1 MVAIS
6 PITLKTLSMKKTL
19 LAFSLIISL
28 IAPINAHAA
37 VKAGASCKKAG
48 QITTSAG
55 KKFTCVKSGKKL
67 VWNKGVAVVSTNPVE
82 PVKPVVPV
90 APATTNDKRI
100 DLTSRIS
107 N

>member
-1 MVAIS
+1 
-6 PITLKTLSMKKTL
+6 MKKIL

-48 QITTSAG
+48 QITTIAG

-67 VWNKGVAVVSTNPVE
+67 VWNKGVAVVTTN
-82 PVKPVVPV
+82 PV
-90 APATTNDKRI
+90 APAAPVI
-100 DLTSRIS
+100 DQLNQNMVKAAQKTLKMSLGMTMHTS
-107 N
+107 